1 MKYFT
6 FLLIFSI
13 SSVSATGITDA
24 IKRTLELQKNNE
36 LLEELKPNLLK
47 IEYFLQ
53 SPHVKNHKTI
63 IMTEFI
69 NYSLKNPIAKD
80 FNRYPFQES
89 SIKSEVDII
98 EKKLDKMS
106 PASKLLA
113 SRIVNEM
120 KFHIQQKDFAKYLK
134 RIKKSYYFTSKNLK
148 LIDKKMRYLEP
159 WYNLFLQSSIKDIN
173 NLSLSHTKNFISHF
187 GKSVEF
193 LLNSKINISP
203 DQKLVTFSP
212 ATSVTEAQ
220 TIEKKLEVLI
230 NETSEKVEA
239 LEQTK
244 LDDNPTN
251 SSKVWAPKNIEM
263 TKMEKFINLNNLKS
277 YPKPSPN
284 YIAPIE
290 LPIPMNDW

>member
-1 MKYFT
+1 MKYLT
-6 FLLIFSI
+6 FLFFFSI
-13 SSVSATGITDA
+13 SSVFASDITDA
-24 IKRTLELQKNNE
+24 IKRTLELQKSNE
-36 LLEELKPNLLK
+36 LLEELKPNLLR

-69 NYSLKNPIAKD
+69 NYSLKNPINKE
-80 FNRYPFQES
+80 FNRYPFQEY
-89 SIKSEVDII
+89 SIKSEIDII
-98 EKKLDKMS
+98 EDKLNKMS
-106 PASKLLA
+106 PTSKLLA
-113 SRIVNEM
+113 SRIIIEM
-120 KFHIQQKDFAKYLK
+120 KFLLQQKDFVKYLK

-159 WYNLFLQSSIKDIN
+159 WYNFFLQSSIKDIN
-173 NLSLSHTKNFISHF
+173 NLSLKHTKEFISHF

-203 DQKLVTFSP
+203 DQKLVTFSS
-212 ATSVTEAQ
+212 ATSWTKSQ
-220 TIEKKLEVLI
+220 TIEEKLDMLI
-230 NETSEKVEA
+230 NETSEKEKT
-239 LEQTK
+239 LEQAS
-244 LDDNPTN
+244 LDNDPTN

-263 TKMEKFINLNNLKS
+263 TKLEKFINLNNLKN

-284 YIAPIE
+284 YIAPSE